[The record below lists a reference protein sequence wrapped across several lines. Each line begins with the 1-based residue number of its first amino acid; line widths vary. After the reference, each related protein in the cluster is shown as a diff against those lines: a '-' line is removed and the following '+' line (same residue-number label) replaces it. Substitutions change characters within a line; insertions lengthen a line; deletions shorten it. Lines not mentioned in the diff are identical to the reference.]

1 MPRTEKIATERL
13 NFRVRPDDAE
23 RMRYAAELE
32 KVSLT
37 DFVIDSARTRAEE
50 VLSRATVVPS
60 DFFDQL
66 IAALDQP
73 PRPNEAMRKIARAA
87 HNDPVIKQ
95 A

>member
-1 MPRTEKIATERL
+1 MSRTEKVATERL

-23 RMRYAAELE
+23 RMRYAAEVE

-37 DFVIDSARTRAEE
+37 DFVVDAARTRAEE
-50 VLSRATVVPS
+50 VLSRVTVVPP

-66 IAALDQP
+66 MAALDQP
-73 PRPNEAMRKIARAA
+73 PQPNAAMRKIARAA
-87 HNDPVIKQ
+87 RNNPIVKQ